1 MLSWFFGGTK
11 FVKLKLLFLKVNI
24 IIFGA
29 LRGVLGEQFELNGVT
44 DTAGLKKRLH
54 GEHPAMDN
62 ANYMMAVNKKLIT
75 ENTGLTENC
84 TVAILS
90 PFSGG

>member
-1 MLSWFFGGTK
+1 MT
-11 FVKLKLLFLKVNI
+11 VNI
-24 IIFGA
+24 IIFGQ
-29 LRGVLGEQFELNGVT
+29 LRDALGEQLVLNDVS
-44 DTAGLKKRLH
+44 DIAGLKKRLH
-54 GEHPAMDN
+54 EQYPAMN
-62 ANYMMAVNKKLIT
+62 ATTYMVAINKKLVT

>member
-1 MLSWFFGGTK
+1 MK
-11 FVKLKLLFLKVNI
+11 IQV
-24 IIFGA
+24 IIFGQ
-29 LRGVLGEQFELNGVT
+29 LRDVLGGKLELDNIT
-44 DTAGLKKRLH
+44 DTATLKTVLQSTY
-54 GEHPAMDN
+54 PAIKD
-62 ANYMMAVNKKLIT
+62 ANYMVAVNKKLIT

>member
-1 MLSWFFGGTK
+1 MK
-11 FVKLKLLFLKVNI
+11 INI
-24 IIFGA
+24 IVFGQ
-29 LRGVLGEQFELNGVT
+29 LRDVLGEQLEL
-44 DTAGLKKRLH
+44 DTVNDITGLRDLLH
-54 GEHPAMDN
+54 EKFPAMHD
-62 ANYMMAVNKKLIT
+62 ANYMVAVNKKVVT

>member
-1 MLSWFFGGTK
+1 M
-11 FVKLKLLFLKVNI
+11 
-24 IIFGA
+24 
-29 LRGVLGEQFELNGVT
+29 GEQLELNGVT

-54 GEHPAMDN
+54 EEHPAMGN
-62 ANYMMAVNKKLIT
+62 TNYMMAVNKKLIT

>member
-1 MLSWFFGGTK
+1 MT
-11 FVKLKLLFLKVNI
+11 VNI
-24 IIFGA
+24 IIFGQ
-29 LRGVLGEQFELNGVT
+29 LRDVLGEQLVLEDVI
-44 DTAGLKKRLH
+44 DVAGLKKRLH
-54 GEHPAMDN
+54 EQYPAMQDTT
-62 ANYMMAVNKKLIT
+62 YMVAINKKLVT

>member
-1 MLSWFFGGTK
+1 MT
-11 FVKLKLLFLKVNI
+11 VNI
-24 IIFGA
+24 IIFGQ
-29 LRGVLGEQFELNGVT
+29 LRDVLGEQLALNDVS
-44 DTAGLKKRLH
+44 DMAGLKKRLH
-54 GEHPAMDN
+54 EQYPAMTDT
-62 ANYMMAVNKKLIT
+62 NYMVAVNKKLVT